1 VRSLNRKLFRD
12 LAKIRGQVI
21 AIGLVVASGVGVL
34 VMSLSVLGSLT
45 VTSDAY
51 YERYAFAEVFGAV
64 KRAPER
70 LASRIAEIPG
80 VQTVQTRIT
89 RMAILDIEGFEEP
102 VIGKLASI
110 PERGEPLLNKPALRE
125 GRFVQPGRPDEVV
138 VNEPFAEAHRL
149 RPGDQ
154 LRALM
159 NGKQRRLRVVGIA
172 LSPEYVYAI
181 GPGALMPDDKRF
193 GVLWMGR
200 EALAAAY
207 DLDGAFNDVTL
218 SLLRGTAPE
227 PVIEQLDELL
237 ERYGGVGSIARKDQI
252 SNWFLMNELKQ
263 IETMATIMPS
273 IFLAVAAFLANM
285 VLARLISTERTEIGL
300 MKAFG
305 YSNGEIVLHYC
316 KLVMVMASF
325 GIVLGWGVG
334 AVFGR
339 ITTELYTELYRF
351 PLLIYKPGLGVFVF
365 GALVSL
371 AAALLG
377 TIAVVRRA
385 ALLPP
390 AEAMRPPE
398 PPVYR
403 RASGLVGKFT
413 AWLDQPT
420 RIVMRHIVRNP
431 IRSGLTSIA
440 VALSIGVLIMAMQWI
455 DSINHLVQVYFVEG
469 QRQDLMIGMV
479 EPQSSQA
486 LLEFAHMPGV
496 LAVEGSRILSADLR
510 AGPRW
515 HRGQVSG
522 VLPDDKL
529 QLVYDVSGEALEVPP
544 DGLVVST
551 KLAEKLSVDV
561 GDVIDIE
568 VLEGRRPTLSVPVVR
583 LFETYIG
590 MPAYIHL
597 DKLNA
602 LMLERPTVEFANLLI
617 DKNYEAQLYRE
628 LKGMPEVSAVMIK
641 QAAIDTFYETM
652 AETMMIFVSFFASF
666 AFALGFGVIYNSARI
681 SLSERG
687 RDLATLRVLGMTRL
701 ETAYILLAEVGLLV
715 VFALPV
721 GCVAGYM
728 LAAVM
733 TAGFETEL
741 FRVPLV
747 IESSTYGMA
756 ILLALASTAVSA
768 AFVRQRLN
776 SLDMIS
782 VLKTRE

>member
-1 VRSLNRKLFRD
+1 
-12 LAKIRGQVI
+12 
-21 AIGLVVASGVGVL
+21 
-34 VMSLSVLGSLT
+34 
-45 VTSDAY
+45 
-51 YERYAFAEVFGAV
+51 
-64 KRAPER
+64 
-70 LASRIAEIPG
+70 
-80 VQTVQTRIT
+80 
-89 RMAILDIEGFEEP
+89 
-102 VIGKLASI
+102 
-110 PERGEPLLNKPALRE
+110 
-125 GRFVQPGRPDEVV
+125 
-138 VNEPFAEAHRL
+138 
-149 RPGDQ
+149 
-154 LRALM
+154 
-159 NGKQRRLRVVGIA
+159 
-172 LSPEYVYAI
+172 
-181 GPGALMPDDKRF
+181 
-193 GVLWMGR
+193 
-200 EALAAAY
+200 
-207 DLDGAFNDVTL
+207 
-218 SLLRGTAPE
+218 
-227 PVIEQLDELL
+227 
-237 ERYGGVGSIARKDQI
+237 
-252 SNWFLMNELKQ
+252 
-263 IETMATIMPS
+263 
-273 IFLAVAAFLANM
+273 
-285 VLARLISTERTEIGL
+285 
-300 MKAFG
+300 
-305 YSNGEIVLHYC
+305 
-316 KLVMVMASF
+316 
-325 GIVLGWGVG
+325 
-334 AVFGR
+334 
-339 ITTELYTELYRF
+339 
-351 PLLIYKPGLGVFVF
+351 
-365 GALVSL
+365 
-371 AAALLG
+371 
-377 TIAVVRRA
+377 
-385 ALLPP
+385 
-390 AEAMRPPE
+390 
-398 PPVYR
+398 
-403 RASGLVGKFT
+403 
-413 AWLDQPT
+413 
-420 RIVMRHIVRNP
+420 MRHIVRNP